1 MARSARE
8 ATHKISKE
16 TMNSHIQT
24 GTDHDLPIEVAY
36 CWLHSRKDDMA
47 QLTVIHGIIMMY
59 NLSYRSYN
67 PINPFITVKGHNC
80 MG

>member
-1 MARSARE
+1 
-8 ATHKISKE
+8 
-16 TMNSHIQT
+16 MNS
-24 GTDHDLPIEVAY
+24 IEVAY
-36 CWLHSRKDDMA
+36 CWLHSRKNDIGDNSTAMA

-67 PINPFITVKGHNC
+67 PINPFITVKGQNC